1 MRAIVKQTMA
11 NLRSHRLQSGL
22 IVLVL
27 LVAATLLTLGM
38 STLRIAE
45 GAYDRLFQRTNGA
58 HLWLGLEPERV
69 GQGEAETTLSNLPGV
84 EATTGAMWSFGVD
97 LLAGEERLGGHVVR
111 EWPGE
116 EVAVNRP
123 LLVAGRVPSRGEV
136 DAIVL
141 DRNVAVAHE
150 LEVGESLDLLTPD
163 GWRPLTISGFYV
175 STEFCRYPN
184 CYPPRHYLAA
194 GALAELGLTALP
206 GTGSLRAG
214 LRLQDPDGARA
225 VLRAAEEALPAEA
238 ITDWYS
244 WTQMRDGADVAV
256 EHQRVLL
263 IVFSAVAGLAAGFL
277 IASTVGE
284 AVRAQTRQIGLLK
297 AVGFTRGLL
306 ALIYLLEHVG
316 LALVASLGGTVFGS
330 LLALLLLRPLAVQ
343 FGETMLWPPLWLVL
357 TAPLSVIALA
367 VIFTLWPVRRAVR
380 LQVVEAIQIGTEQ
393 PRRRAAR
400 LLRIAPP
407 LAVGLSDILSRP
419 RRSILTALALG
430 MAVLTMTAALTIQA
444 TFAAYVSDPSRG
456 GISDGDLFLTRSKY
470 LSDEEA
476 RLLISG
482 RPEVAAWYSER
493 WWGFRFPGEDDVLH
507 ARFRGGDLEACLFPT
522 MEGRMFAGPDEVVV
536 GYGLA
541 RERQLEVGDTLTILL
556 RDEPLALRLVGT
568 YREMSNL
575 GRMAMMD
582 AEILS
587 QIQPEA
593 QPFRYILKLRSG
605 VDDRAV
611 ADALAEASHNLF
623 EMSLASEANIPPLYR
638 SLGWMM
644 TALALTLGG
653 IAAIGV
659 FSNVWMGVQE
669 RRQEFGMLKAVGMT
683 PAQVTVSVLAGVF
696 GIAVIGYA
704 IGLLV
709 GVPGIR
715 LLMDTVGRME
725 GMGPIDPPI
734 DGIGLV
740 LLLPGIVLVAGIG
753 ALIPSRRAGKTN
765 VVDAL
770 RYE

>member
-1 MRAIVKQTMA
+1 MRAIVKQAMA

-22 IVLVL
+22 IALVL

-69 GQGEAETTLSNLPGV
+69 GQEEAEKITSSLPGV
-84 EATTGAMWSFGVD
+84 EATTGAMWSCAVD
-97 LLAGEERLGGHVVR
+97 LLAGEDRLGGHAVR

-116 EVAVNRP
+116 KVVVNRP
-123 LLVAGRVPSRGEV
+123 LLVSGRAPSRGEV

-163 GWRPLTISGFYV
+163 GWRPVTIAGLYV

-184 CYPPRHYLAA
+184 CYPPRHYLAP
-194 GALAELGLTALP
+194 GALAELGLGAPP
-206 GTGSLRAG
+206 GTGSLRVG
-214 LRLQDPDGARA
+214 LRLQDPGGARA

-238 ITDWYS
+238 ITDWYT

-306 ALIYLLEHVG
+306 ALVYLLEHVG
-316 LALVASLGGTVFGS
+316 LAFIASLGGIVLGS
-330 LLALLLLRPLAVQ
+330 LLALFLLRPLAIQ
-343 FGETMLWPPLWLVL
+343 FGETMLWPPLWIVL
-357 TAPLSVIALA
+357 TAPLCVIAVA
-367 VIFTLWPVRRAVR
+367 VLSTLWPVRRAVQ
-380 LQVVEAIQIGTEQ
+380 LQVVEAIRVGTEM
-393 PRRRAAR
+393 PRRRGAR
-400 LLRIAPP
+400 LLRIAPS

-430 MAVLTMTAALTIQA
+430 MAALTMTAALMLRA

-456 GISDGDLFLTRSKY
+456 GILDGDLFLTRSKY
-470 LSDEEA
+470 LSDKDA
-476 RLLISG
+476 RSLISG
-482 RPEVAAWYSER
+482 RPEVVAWYSER

-507 ARFRGGDLEACLFPT
+507 ARFRQGDLDVFLFPT
-522 MEGRMFAGPDEVVV
+522 VKGRMFAGPDEVVV

-541 RERQLEVGDTLTILL
+541 RERGLEVGDKLTILL
-556 RDEPLALRLVGT
+556 RDAPLTLRLVGI
-568 YREMSNL
+568 YPEMSNL

-582 AEILS
+582 AEILNR
-587 QIQPEA
+587 IQPEA
-593 QPFRYILKLRSG
+593 RPFNYVLRLRSG
-605 VDDRAV
+605 ADDRAV
-611 ADALAEASHNLF
+611 ADALGEASNNLF
-623 EMSLASEANIPPLYR
+623 EISLASEANIPPLYR

-653 IAAIGV
+653 VAAIGV

-669 RRQEFGMLKAVGMT
+669 RRQELGLLKAVGMT
-683 PAQVTVSVLAGVF
+683 PGQVTASVLAGVF
-696 GIAVIGYA
+696 GIAMIGYA

-725 GMGPIDPPI
+725 GMGPINPPI
-734 DGIGLV
+734 DRVGLA
-740 LLLPGIVLVAGIG
+740 LLLPGILLVAGIG